1 MTPGERLALLKKEQ
15 GSLAK
20 VMAHEN
26 DTTYMIYTDDG
37 DIVYKST
44 KLPVEETIGENYLA
58 KFKSVD
64 CKMIDENKK
73 GMGQF
78 SIEKDE
84 HDVCH
89 IVLKTY
95 EIDKVTTAGN
105 FLTEVTSGAA
115 NVFDVKVSL
124 TENDI
129 TVTIHANT
137 IKKNK
142 TTHNLKIYATEKGDP
157 HFIIEQFLIDGNALH
172 KNKTVTLPHSLTDIT
187 DISIYTSK
195 IYDKYVRV

>member
-44 KLPVEETIGENYLA
+44 KLPVEGTIGENYLA
-58 KFKSVD
+58 KFKSID

-95 EIDKVTTAGN
+95 EIDKGTYEIPSMDKAMRSEYSQQFFSNT
-105 FLTEVTSGAA
+105 
-115 NVFDVKVSL
+115 NVIKAHDDFES
-124 TENDI
+124 
-129 TVTIHANT
+129 
-137 IKKNK
+137 KKN
-142 TTHNLKIYATEKGDP
+142 
-157 HFIIEQFLIDGNALH
+157 Q
-172 KNKTVTLPHSLTDIT
+172 
-187 DISIYTSK
+187 
-195 IYDKYVRV
+195 YVI